1 MADAGETKAAIERTV
16 KVFTQRPGSARSTYK
31 VTAQIGDGL
40 KATTREGDWNVEF
53 DMPVALGGGGTSP
66 TPGVYG
72 RAALLGC
79 LAIGLRLEAV
89 QGGLTLDAVDLSM
102 EVACDDR
109 GLFGLADVPP
119 GYEAFRVQITVKSR
133 APEAEVRALIERTL
147 ARSPW
152 YDVFARAQNI
162 RTDITVSAPEPAG

>member
-1 MADAGETKAAIERTV
+1 MSDAVKTKAAIERTI
-16 KVFTQRPGSARSTYK
+16 KVFTQRPAAARSTYK
-31 VTAQIGDGL
+31 VTAHLGDGL
-40 KATTREGDWNVEF
+40 KATTREGGWSVEF
-53 DMPVALGGGGTSP
+53 DMPVALGGGGASP

-79 LAIGLRLEAV
+79 IAIGIRLEAL
-89 QGGLTLDAVDLSM
+89 QAGLPLDAVDLAM
-102 EVACDDR
+102 EVDCDDR

-119 GYEAFRVQITVKSR
+119 GYEAFRVQIAVKSQ
-133 APEAEVRALIERTL
+133 APEAGVRALIDQAL

-162 RTDITVSAPEPAG
+162 RADITVTAAQPTD